1 MSPSMHLNDS
11 RALIYD
17 WFKSWVDIV
26 PTRRFSANHIHP
38 IVTEAFSNNSLSNC
52 FEGFA
57 SAGKKLSLREWE
69 KAHHCFESSLRPFEH
84 FDTTLPS
91 TQIKAW
97 IIANFEGPEP
107 GHSTTSLSQLLAVM
121 TDLSLHN
128 PLHEQ
133 HHLLHN
139 YLLPLSQHSRVAL
152 PLCAGP
158 YRQLSELLYQWCLI
172 EDQWLTQHAH
182 LPT

>member
-1 MSPSMHLNDS
+1 MSPSVHLNDS

-26 PTRRFSANHIHP
+26 PTRKFSALNIHP
-38 IVTEAFSNNSLSNC
+38 LVNEALNSNSLSNC
-52 FEGFA
+52 FERFIN
-57 SAGKKLSLREWE
+57 AGERLSIGMWE
-69 KAHHCFESSLRPFEH
+69 KAHHCFESSLLPFEH
-84 FDTTLPS
+84 FATTPLS

-97 IIANFEGPEP
+97 IVANYDGPESD
-107 GHSTTSLSQLLAVM
+107 HSTTSLSQLLAIM

-139 YLLPLSQHSRVAL
+139 YLLPLSQHSRLAL

-158 YRQLSELLYQWCLI
+158 YRQLSELLYRWCLI

-182 LPT
+182 